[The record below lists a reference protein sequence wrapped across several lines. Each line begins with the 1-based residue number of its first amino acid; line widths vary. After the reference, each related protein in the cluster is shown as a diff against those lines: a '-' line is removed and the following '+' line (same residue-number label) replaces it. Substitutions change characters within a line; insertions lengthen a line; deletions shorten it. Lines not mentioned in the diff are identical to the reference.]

1 MTNQLTPTDL
11 AMIQK
16 AQQEVLKAGAVW
28 DFTKNHISQSYGL
41 GPMDSVDLVTGAVT
55 RPDEGPDEGTGAAPE
70 PVVSPEMTD

>member
-28 DFTKNHISQSYGL
+28 EFTKNHIAQSYNL
-41 GPMDSVDLVTGAVT
+41 GPMDSVDLVTGYIV
-55 RPDEGPDEGTGAAPE
+55 RPEEKIDAPE
-70 PVVSPEMTD
+70 PKAVLPPEITD